1 MENRFKVINVTPRG
15 FCKGVYNA
23 IELAKQTRMD
33 YPNEKITILGEL
45 VHNKDV
51 VLALKSLNIH
61 TIESKGK
68 QRIDLLDDVL
78 EGIVIFSA
86 HGISPLVQIKAKN
99 KGLKTINASCE
110 DVLKTQDLINAYL
123 EKDYDIFYIGQ
134 LGHPEA
140 EASLDLDLNKV
151 HLIQIGNELPKI
163 DSKKIFVTNQTT
175 MSILDIKNTIES
187 IQTIYPYAIVSDEIC
202 SATRLRQEA
211 ILKLPESVD
220 AIIIIGDKSSNNTKM
235 LAKIS
240 RNRSI
245 PTIIEI
251 QNLGELDPKLL
262 DQCHELAITAGAST
276 PKFIIDEIV
285 HFVNA
290 YAIDSQID
298 KKDYSIHP
306 FI

>member
-1 MENRFKVINVTPRG
+1 MENRFKVINVSPRG

-51 VLALKSLNIH
+51 VLALKSLNID

-68 QRIDLLDDVL
+68 KRIALLDEVI

-86 HGISPLVQIKAKN
+86 HGISPLVELKAKN
-99 KGLKTINASCE
+99 KGLKTINASCV
-110 DVLKTQDLINAYL
+110 DVLKTQDLIKSYL
-123 EKDYDIFYIGQ
+123 ENGYDVFYVGQKD
-134 LGHPEA
+134 HPEA
-140 EASLDLDLNKV
+140 EASLDLNKDKV
-151 HLIQIGNELPKI
+151 HLIQVNSEIPELNTN
-163 DSKKIFVTNQTT
+163 KIFVTNQTT
-175 MSILDIKNTIES
+175 MSILDIKETLQNIQTKYPNTI
-187 IQTIYPYAIVSDEIC
+187 VSNEIC

-211 ILKLPESVD
+211 VLKLSSTVD

-235 LAKIS
+235 LAKIAQ
-240 RNRSI
+240 NKSI
-245 PTIIEI
+245 KTIIEI
-251 QNLGELDPKLL
+251 QNLRELNPKVL
-262 DQCHELAITAGAST
+262 DECHEIAITAGAST

-285 HFVNA
+285 HFVEA
-290 YAIDSQID
+290 YSNDQNISIES
-298 KKDYSIHP
+298 YSINP

>member
-1 MENRFKVINVTPRG
+1 MKNRFKVINVTPRG

-23 IELAKQTRMD
+23 IELAKQTRLD
-33 YPNEKITILGEL
+33 FPFDKITILGEL

-51 VLALKSLNIH
+51 VSSLKSLKID

-68 QRIDLLDDVL
+68 LRIELLDEIN
-78 EGIVIFSA
+78 EGIIIFSA
-86 HGISPLVQIKAKN
+86 HGVSPLVQIKAHN

-110 DVLKTQDLINAYL
+110 DVLKTQDLIKAYL
-123 EKDYDIFYIGQ
+123 NQAYDVFYIGQ
-134 LGHPEA
+134 HGHPEA
-140 EASLDLDLNKV
+140 EASIDLDSSRI
-151 HLIQIGNELPKI
+151 HLIQIGQDIPQFE
-163 DSKKIFVTNQTT
+163 SKKIFVTNQTT
-175 MSILDIKNTIES
+175 MSILDIKNTIQS
-187 IQTIYPYAIVSDEIC
+187 IQSIYPFAIVSDEIC
-202 SATRLRQEA
+202 NATRLRQEA

-240 RNRSI
+240 RNKSI
-245 PTIIEI
+245 STIIEV
-251 QNLGELDPKLL
+251 QNLRELDPKLL
-262 DQCHELAITAGAST
+262 DHCHELAITAGAST

-290 YAIDSQID
+290 YSMDSQVD
-298 KKDYSIHP
+298 KANYSINP

>member
-51 VLALKSLNIH
+51 VLALKSLKID

-68 QRIDLLDDVL
+68 LRIELLDEIN
-78 EGIVIFSA
+78 EGIIIFSA

-110 DVLKTQDLINAYL
+110 DVLKTQDLIKAYL
-123 EKDYDIFYIGQ
+123 EKDYEIFYIGQ

-140 EASLDLDLNKV
+140 EASLDLDINKV

-175 MSILDIKNTIES
+175 MSILDIKKTIES

-290 YAIDSQID
+290 YAIDPQID